1 MSYPMLP
8 IPAAGE
14 VLLVSTCY
22 EDGSARWEQ
31 VLQTLGGHRDGDV
44 LVLADEGVR
53 LRLVENSLWDSLYGG
68 NFPALVP
75 TGSQAPVVALAD
87 IPAAYGGGAVLL
99 VDLREIPGRGV
110 RVPTESLDR
119 VLAGLFAGTLR
130 FDELVEGMDR
140 YGDYQGEGE
149 VPATPTPTD
158 VIRTSFLQLPAIEA
172 TLLVRTDFND
182 EHGWRALLEGLG
194 ELDDENRTHVDFD
207 ELDEGDAGFEAL
219 VVDDREFE
227 SLQPGQVPAL
237 VPPKADVTMVALA
250 DAVTLADPDVP
261 LLVVDLYDTP
271 GQAIRIPLAE
281 AGSMAANLQISN
293 MDFAEFG

>member
-8 IPAAGE
+8 IPATGE

-22 EDGSARWEQ
+22 KDDRALWDE

-53 LRLVENSLWDSLYGG
+53 LRLVENPLWNSLYGG

-75 TGSQAPVVALAD
+75 AGSQAPVVALAD

-140 YGDYQGEGE
+140 YGDFQGDGE
-149 VPATPTPTD
+149 EPATPTPTD
-158 VIRTSFLQLPAIEA
+158 VIRTSFPPLPAIEA

-182 EHGWRALLEGLG
+182 EHGWRNLLDGLG
-194 ELDDENRTHVDFD
+194 ELDHENRTHADFD
-207 ELDEGDAGFEAL
+207 NLDEGEVGFEAL

-250 DAVTLADPDVP
+250 DAVTLADPDLP

-281 AGSMAANLQISN
+281 VGSMAANLEISN
-293 MDFAEFG
+293 MDFSEFG